1 MLSTT
6 KFDNAVPVVNMGAK
20 GVTRGKTQQELLHEE
35 KEGFGRA
42 TRSCQRKTK
51 GVQEELERKNKRK
64 RAELSDSFNFYYI
77 TFVVV

>member
-1 MLSTT
+1 
-6 KFDNAVPVVNMGAK
+6 MGAR

-77 TFVVV
+77 TLSLLHLLLSDV